1 MPKIIINGKEI
12 EFEKGMTVLQACEL
26 ADVEIPR
33 FCYHEKLSIAGNC
46 RMCLVELEKS
56 PKPIASCAMP
66 AAEGMNI
73 KTNTHLVEK
82 ARKGVMEFLLANH
95 PLDCPVC
102 DQGGECDLQ
111 DQSMYYGVD
120 KSRFIENKRQVK
132 EKYMGP
138 LIKTQMTRCIHCTR
152 CVRFATEV
160 AGVPEIGAIGRG
172 ENMEITTY
180 LEKAMESELSANV
193 IDLCPV
199 GALTSKP
206 YAFEA
211 RPWELKKTESI
222 DVMDAVGSNIRIDT
236 YNWEVKRILPRLNN
250 DINEE
255 WISDKTRYSCDGL
268 LKQRLDVPYIK
279 KDNKLQKSN
288 WDEAITLLADKIQ
301 SINPN
306 EIGGH
311 IGDMVNMENAL
322 SFKKLFAILKSKNLE
337 FREKK
342 FYINSSE
349 KINYIFNS
357 SIKGIEESDLI
368 LLIGSNPRHEATMLN
383 ARIRKT
389 FVKKR
394 IPIFSIGDPGELTYD
409 YTVIGNTTDDLKK
422 ILDNEHEF
430 SKKLSSSNKPI
441 IIIGESA
448 LELESG
454 KYIVEEVKNFLKNNN
469 FISKEWNA
477 FNFLAQNA
485 STVGL
490 IDLKVLSKEDEE
502 KNSFFEKLN
511 KNQFKLLY
519 LLGSDNLDIK
529 KDNEFIVYQ
538 GSHGDRGAEI
548 ADLVLPSAAFTEQN
562 GLFENLEGRVQESKK
577 ASYPIGEALEDW
589 KIFNLILKKLGKFN
603 DLSKFDSLRKE
614 VLNLIPNFTKLNE
627 LPNFEEAQ
635 EVNTSSEFISESVN
649 IKNLDYFYTNSI
661 SRASK
666 TMSEC
671 RQIKQKLKKQE
682 HKYMIEYLQILG
694 QEVYKIVF
702 LLVPILVSVAMIVWL
717 DRRVW
722 GLVQKRRGPNVVGP
736 FGLFQTLADALKY
749 IFKEII
755 IPASANKV
763 VFILAPI
770 VTMTLALVAWAV
782 IPMSEELVLSDINV
796 GILYLFAVSSLGVYG
811 IIMGGWA
818 SNSKYPF
825 LGAIRS
831 AAQMVSYEVSIGIII
846 INVLLCVGS
855 LNLNDIVIAQ
865 KNLWYVIPLFPMF
878 VIFFISALAETN
890 RPPFDLPEAEAELVA
905 GYQTEYSGMMYAMFW
920 LGEYANILLMCAMGS
935 ILFLGG
941 WLPIMDVYPLNIIPA
956 PIWMISK
963 ILFLFLLFALIKAI
977 VPRYRYDQLM
987 RLGWKIFLPFS
998 LIYLVFTASFLFYF
1012 DKLPKVNF

>member
-1 MPKIIINGKEI
+1 MPKIKINGKDV

-66 AAEGMNI
+66 AAEGMSI
-73 KTNTHLVEK
+73 KTNTTFVEK

-120 KSRFIENKRQVK
+120 KSRFVENKRQVK

-152 CVRFATEV
+152 CVRFSTEV
-160 AGVPEIGAIGRG
+160 AGVPELGAIGRG

-222 DVMDAVGSNIRIDT
+222 DVTDAVGSNIRVDT

-279 KDNKLQKSN
+279 KNNKLQKST
-288 WDEAITLLADKIQ
+288 WDEAISILVEKIKTL
-301 SINPN
+301 NPN

-311 IGDMVNMENAL
+311 IGDMVNLENAL
-322 SFKKLFAILKSKNLE
+322 SFKKFFAELKSNNLE

-342 FYINSSE
+342 FYINSAE
-349 KINYIFNS
+349 KMNYIFNS
-357 SIKGIEESDLI
+357 TIKGVEESDLI
-368 LLIGSNPRHEATMLN
+368 LLVGSNPRHEATMLN
-383 ARIRKT
+383 ARIRKV
-389 FVKKR
+389 FVQKKT
-394 IPIFSIGDPGELTYD
+394 PIFSIGNPGDLTYS
-409 YTVIGNTTDDLKK
+409 YTLIGEKTDDIKK
-422 ILDNEHEF
+422 ILNNEDEF
-430 SKKLSSSNKPI
+430 SKKLSSAKKPI

-448 LELESG
+448 LELKSG
-454 KYIVEEVKNFLKNNN
+454 EYILEGLKKFLKKNN
-469 FISKEWNA
+469 FINKDWNA
-477 FNFLAQNA
+477 LNFLPQNA

-490 IDLKVLSKEDEE
+490 IDLNILSKEQE
-502 KNSFFEKLN
+502 KKDSFFEKLKN
-511 KNQFKLLY
+511 NQFKLLY

-529 KDNEFIVYQ
+529 KNNEFIVYQ

-548 ADLVLPSAAFTEQN
+548 ADLILPSAAFTEQN
-562 GLFENLEGRVQESKK
+562 GLYENLEGRVQECKK

-589 KIFNLILKKLGKFN
+589 KIINLIFKKLNKNENLLNF
-603 DLSKFDSLRKE
+603 DLLRKE
-614 VLNLIPNFTKLNE
+614 VLKLIPNFTELNG
-627 LPNFEEAQ
+627 LPSFKANNDNNSIPDFLSEE
-635 EVNTSSEFISESVN
+635 VLIR
-649 IKNLDYFYTNSI
+649 KLDYYFTNAI

-671 RQIKQKLKKQE
+671 RHVKQSSKKT
-682 HKYMIEYLQILG
+682 G
-694 QEVYKIVF
+694 T
-702 LLVPILVSVAMIVWL
+702 
-717 DRRVW
+717 D
-722 GLVQKRRGPNVVGP
+722 
-736 FGLFQTLADALKY
+736 
-749 IFKEII
+749 
-755 IPASANKV
+755 
-763 VFILAPI
+763 
-770 VTMTLALVAWAV
+770 
-782 IPMSEELVLSDINV
+782 
-796 GILYLFAVSSLGVYG
+796 
-811 IIMGGWA
+811 
-818 SNSKYPF
+818 
-825 LGAIRS
+825 
-831 AAQMVSYEVSIGIII
+831 
-846 INVLLCVGS
+846 
-855 LNLNDIVIAQ
+855 NL
-865 KNLWYVIPLFPMF
+865 
-878 VIFFISALAETN
+878 
-890 RPPFDLPEAEAELVA
+890 
-905 GYQTEYSGMMYAMFW
+905 
-920 LGEYANILLMCAMGS
+920 
-935 ILFLGG
+935 
-941 WLPIMDVYPLNIIPA
+941 
-956 PIWMISK
+956 
-963 ILFLFLLFALIKAI
+963 
-977 VPRYRYDQLM
+977 
-987 RLGWKIFLPFS
+987 
-998 LIYLVFTASFLFYF
+998 
-1012 DKLPKVNF
+1012 